1 MPYAL
6 VTLACIGTYTTY
18 TLLVTQWRTKFRV
31 DMNKADNEA
40 GSKAIDSLI
49 NYESV
54 KYFGNEQHEIDR
66 YNEVLVKFEKAS
78 LQTNTSLASLNVGQK
93 LIFSVAL
100 SAVMIL
106 AGQDIL
112 KGEDNIEIIFGCIK
126 RSL

>member
-1 MPYAL
+1 MLFVVQGYQFGTPYAL

-31 DMNKADNEA
+31 EMNKADNEA

-54 KYFGNEQHEIDR
+54 KYFGNEQHEIDQ
-66 YNEVLVKFEKAS
+66 YDEHLKKFEKAS
-78 LQTNTSLASLNVGQK
+78 LQTNTSLASLNFGQN

-100 SAVMIL
+100 SSVMIL

-112 KGEDNIEIIFGCIK
+112 KGK
-126 RSL
+126 